1 MFIPLCITVYELVA
15 LTLST
20 TIKIKKYITISRKNN
35 KSRKKGMIIEMD
47 LNQPLAYRMRPKT
60 LEDYVGQEHILGKDK
75 ILYRTIKADRLSSII
90 LWGPPGCGKTSLARV
105 ISNTTK
111 YKFTRI
117 NAVTSG
123 IGDIKKAIEEASN
136 LLLNPS
142 GKCILFIDEIHR
154 FNKLQQDALLPYVE
168 NGTVIL
174 IGATTEN
181 PYFEVNKALISR
193 SMVCKLNPLIED
205 DIYKILKKSLVS
217 EEGLAS
223 YNIKIEDETL
233 RKIAEVSNGDVR
245 TALNG
250 LEIAVLTTNMDS
262 DGFIHITNEIAADC
276 IQRRKAVFDK
286 NGDSHYDNISAFIK
300 SMRGSDPDATVFYLA
315 RAIDGGEEPMFL
327 ARRIVIASSED
338 VGLADPNALVVAT
351 SAMQAVNMVG
361 MPEARIILSEAALYV
376 ARAKKSNASYM
387 AINKALEDV
396 KTKDT
401 GEIPMHIRNAPAE
414 GMSEFGYH
422 EGYKYPHDYPGH
434 YVEQQYLPDKMVGTK
449 YLGEI

>member
-1 MFIPLCITVYELVA
+1 
-15 LTLST
+15 
-20 TIKIKKYITISRKNN
+20 
-35 KSRKKGMIIEMD
+35 MD
-47 LNQPLAYRMRPKT
+47 LSKPLAYRMRPKS
-60 LEDYVGQEHILGKDK
+60 LDEYVGQEHVLGKDK

-105 ISNTTK
+105 ISETTK

-117 NAVTSG
+117 NAVTAG
-123 IGDIKKAIEEASN
+123 IGDIKNAVVEASN
-136 LLLNPS
+136 LMLNPS

-193 SMVCKLNPLIED
+193 SMVVKLEPLTID
-205 DIYKILKKSLVS
+205 NIYEVLKRSLVS
-217 EEGLAS
+217 EDGLGS
-223 YNIKIEDETL
+223 YKIKIEDSTL

-250 LEIAVLTTNMDS
+250 LEVAVLTTKMNE
-262 DGFIHITNEIAADC
+262 DGVIEITPQIAADSV
-276 IQRRKAVFDK
+276 QNRKAIFDK

-300 SMRGSDPDATVFYLA
+300 SMRGSDADASIFYLA
-315 RAIDGGEEPMFL
+315 RALNGGEDPMFL
-327 ARRIVIASSED
+327 ARRIVICAAED
-338 VGLADPNALVVAT
+338 VGMANPNALVIANN
-351 SAMQAVNMVG
+351 AMQAVHMVG
-361 MPEARIILSEAALYV
+361 MPEARIILAEAAIYV
-376 ARAKKSNASYM
+376 ATSAKSNASYN
-387 AINKALEDV
+387 AINAALEDV

-401 GEIPMHIRNAPAE
+401 GDVPMHIRNAPAE
-414 GMSEFGYH
+414 GMEQFGYH

-449 YLGEI
+449 YYIKDDTIKK

>member
-1 MFIPLCITVYELVA
+1 MEFD
-15 LTLST
+15 
-20 TIKIKKYITISRKNN
+20 K
-35 KSRKKGMIIEMD
+35 
-47 LNQPLAYRMRPKT
+47 PLAYRMRPKT
-60 LEDYVGQEHILGKDK
+60 LEEYVGQKHILGKDK

-90 LWGPPGCGKTSLARV
+90 LWGPPGCGKTSLAKV

-117 NAVTSG
+117 NAVTAG
-123 IGDIKKAIEEASN
+123 VADIKNAIEEAKN
-136 LLLNPS
+136 AFLNPS

-193 SMVCKLNPLIED
+193 SMVVKLEPLTVEN
-205 DIYKILKKSLVS
+205 IYSVLKWALTSQ
-217 EEGLAS
+217 EGLGS
-223 YNIKIEDETL
+223 YKIKIEDETL
-233 RKIAEVSNGDVR
+233 RKIAEVSGGDVR

-250 LEIAVLTTNMDS
+250 LEVAVLTTKVNS
-262 DGFIHITNEIAADC
+262 DGVIEITNQIAADSV
-276 IQRRKAVFDK
+276 QNRKAIFDK

-315 RAIDGGEEPMFL
+315 RALNGGEDPMFL
-327 ARRIVIASSED
+327 ARRIVICASED
-338 VGLADPNALVVAT
+338 VGLANPNALVIAN
-351 SAMQAVNMVG
+351 SAMQAVHMVG

-376 ARAKKSNASYM
+376 ALSKKSNCSYV
-387 AINKALEDV
+387 AINNALEDV

-401 GEIPMHIRNAPAE
+401 GEIPMHIRNASHE
-414 GMSEFGYH
+414 GMEQFGYH

-434 YVEQQYLPDKMVGTK
+434 IVEQQYLPDAMLGTK
-449 YLGEI
+449 YYIKDDTIEELK